1 MSYKLIHKASNEVVD
16 TTSTFLENKELAR
29 YYFIQKK
36 QLSEKSFDKLYE
48 VEKED
53 YDRDRPTRV

>member
-1 MSYKLIHKASNEVVD
+1 MSYKLIHRASKESVD
-16 TTSTFLENKELAR
+16 TTSIPMESDEVAR

-48 VEKED
+48 VKKEE
-53 YDRDRPTRV
+53 YDRDRPTRF